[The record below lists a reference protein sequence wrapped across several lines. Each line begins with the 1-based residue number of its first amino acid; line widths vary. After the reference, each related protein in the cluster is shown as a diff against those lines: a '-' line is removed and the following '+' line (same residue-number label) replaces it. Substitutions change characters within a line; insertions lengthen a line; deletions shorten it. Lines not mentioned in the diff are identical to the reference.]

1 MRVRLLVWGLLVAS
15 LSHAQYFGKNKVR
28 YDTFQWQEFATPH
41 FRISFYD
48 RVAPQVGRVASFAES
63 AYDELARKLNFQIPE
78 PVPLI
83 AYAGHS
89 EFEQTNVIIEGIPEG
104 VGAFAVPARNRMVL
118 PVDLPDA
125 ELAKLIKH
133 ELVHIFQ
140 YEILFQGKLG
150 KAVTTNIPQ
159 WFMEGMA
166 SYLAQDEDSRARAV
180 MRDAAWAD
188 RVPSVADNVIG
199 YFAYRFGHMVF
210 AFVEAEWGVEG
221 LRDFIF
227 ETRNS
232 LTGAVDRAIKRAFD
246 LDVEEFDARF
256 RSWLRKRYQEE
267 VRDRGE
273 PREFGPAFRVEEG
286 VRSAEVSP
294 AVSPS
299 GELVAAFTTYKN
311 DVDVAL
317 FSVPGRTLFRNL
329 TKGYTT
335 KYEYLIAQLLTVG
348 PDRGRDLAF
357 SPDGDLVAVFARRGR
372 GRVLLLLD
380 AVKGGIRKEYPIG
393 LDQAMEPAF
402 SPDGKLVAFHA
413 FAQGQADVFL
423 LELASGHVTNL
434 TNDPAYDSAPCFSP
448 DGRYLVYS
456 SQSGE
461 YAKLFRLELADPK
474 KRVQLTFG
482 PGDDEGASFSRDG
495 KALYFASDRERSV
508 FDIYRL
514 HLERRTLTRL
524 TRVIGAALNP
534 VAVATREG
542 ERVVYQAYTRGAWR
556 LYLTDPGQGEE
567 VGQEAAPTPPSQE
580 EAFVPA
586 VTVPVSEDRITPVRK
601 RKLFADNVQAA
612 VQYSQDGTLI
622 SQAFLSFADH
632 YGDRRVN
639 VLLESVSGYSN
650 FQVAYLNVEER
661 FQWGVTV
668 FDDRSYFVAADAF
681 TGRAV
686 RLKRL
691 WRETGG
697 AAFFQY
703 PFSLYLRAE
712 GAAGYIYRDV
722 DYPVLFGGQL
732 FFIPVTDNIPF
743 LQVGLTGDTTGW
755 NDYGP
760 HWGRRWQLMLVQ
772 AFDAKE
778 GGSLSR
784 ELHLDARQYLPV
796 SRRNELAF
804 RLFLAAADG
813 NRPSLFYFGGVDTL
827 RGFDYRSVV
836 GNQVGYFNAEWRFP
850 LIDHLVLPWLHL
862 RDLRGRFFLDVAA
875 ARVDVPGF
883 TQPFRFIKDGRLED
897 GLSSYGFG
905 FSVELF
911 GLPVHWD
918 FAKRWDFKRSLDRGY
933 NTSFWIGFRY

>member
-1 MRVRLLVWGLLVAS
+1 MRGKLVLCALLVAS
-15 LSHAQYFGKNKVR
+15 LGHAQYFGKNKVR
-28 YDTFQWQEFATPH
+28 YDTFQWKELATPH

-48 RVAPQVGRVASFAES
+48 RVEPQLGKVASFAES

-78 PVPLI
+78 PIPLI
-83 AYAGHS
+83 AYATHA

-118 PVDLPDA
+118 PVDLPDG
-125 ELAKLIKH
+125 ELAKLIHH

-150 KAVTTNIPQ
+150 KALTTNIPQ

-180 MRDAAWAD
+180 MRDAALAD
-188 RVPSVADNVIG
+188 RVPSVADKVTG

-227 ETRNS
+227 ETRNT
-232 LTGAVDRAIKRAFD
+232 LTGAVDKALKRAFD
-246 LDVEEFDARF
+246 LEVEEFDARF
-256 RSWLRKRYQEE
+256 RAWLRKQYQN
-267 VRDRGE
+267 VALDRGD
-273 PREFGPAFRVEEG
+273 PQEFGPAFRGVEG
-286 VRSAEVSP
+286 VRSVEASP

-317 FSVPGRTLFRNL
+317 FSVPKRKLFRNL
-329 TKGYTT
+329 TKGFTSN
-335 KYEYLIAQLLTVG
+335 YEYLVAQLLTVG

-357 SPDGDLVAVFARRGR
+357 SPDGDTVAVFARKGR

-380 AVKGGIRKEYPIG
+380 AVRGGVRREIAIPQ
-393 LDQAMEPAF
+393 DQAMEPAF
-402 SPDGKLVAFHA
+402 SPDGRTVAFHA
-413 FAQGQADVFL
+413 FAEGRADIFL
-423 LELASGHVTNL
+423 LDLASGNITNL
-434 TNDPAYDSAPCFSP
+434 TDDPAYDAAPVFSP
-448 DGRYLVYS
+448 DGKYLVYS

-461 YAKLFRLELADPK
+461 HAKLFRVALANPRAK
-474 KRVQLTFG
+474 EQLTFG

-495 KALYFASDRERSV
+495 KALYFASDRDQGV

-514 HLERRTLTRL
+514 DLATRSLRRL
-524 TRVIGAALNP
+524 TKVIGAALNP
-534 VAVATREG
+534 APVLTREG
-542 ERVVYQAYTRGAWR
+542 ERVVYQAYSKGRWQ
-556 LYLTDPGQGEE
+556 LYLTDPAQGQE
-567 VGQEAAPTPPSQE
+567 VGQEAPPE
-580 EAFVPA
+580 VVKVREPFVPA
-586 VTVPVSEDRITPVRK
+586 VTVAVTQDKIGQVIK

-612 VQYSQDGTLI
+612 VQYTQDGTLI
-622 SQAFLSFADH
+622 SQAFLSFSDH

-650 FQVAYLNVEER
+650 FQVAYLDLEKR
-661 FQWGVTV
+661 FQWGATV

-681 TGRAV
+681 TGREV

-691 WRETGG
+691 YRETG
-697 AAFFQY
+697 AALFAQY

-712 GAAGYIYRDV
+712 GAFGYIYRDV
-722 DYPVLFGGQL
+722 DYPVLFGGNL

-743 LQVGLTGDTTGW
+743 LQAALVGDTTGW

-760 HWGRRWQLMLVQ
+760 HWGRRWQLQLVQ
-772 AFDAKE
+772 AFDAK
-778 GGSLSR
+778 GGGTLSR
-784 ELHLDARQYLPV
+784 ELRLDARQYVPL

-804 RLFLAAADG
+804 RLFVAAADG

-850 LIDHLVLPWLHL
+850 LIDHLILPWLHL
-862 RDLRGRFFLDVAA
+862 RGLRGRFFLDVAA

-883 TQPFRFIKDGRLED
+883 TQPFRFAKNGRLQD

-918 FAKRWDFKRSLDRGY
+918 FAKRWDFKSSLDRGY

>member
-1 MRVRLLVWGLLVAS
+1 MRGKFLVFGLLVATAAS
-15 LSHAQYFGKNKVR
+15 GQYFGKNKVR
-28 YDTFQWQEFATPH
+28 YDTFVWQEFATPH

-48 RVAPQVGRVASFAES
+48 RVEPQLGKVASFAES

-78 PVPLI
+78 PIPLI
-83 AYAGHS
+83 AYATHA

-125 ELAKLIKH
+125 ELQKLIQH

-150 KAVTTNIPQ
+150 KALTTNIPQ

-166 SYLAQDEDSRARAV
+166 SYLAQDEDSRAKAV
-180 MRDAAWAD
+180 MRDATLAD
-188 RVPSVADNVIG
+188 RVPSVADNVTG

-210 AFVEAEWGVEG
+210 AFVESEWGVEG

-227 ETRNS
+227 ETRNT
-232 LTGAVDRAIKRAFD
+232 LTGAVDKAVKRAFD

-256 RSWLRKRYQEE
+256 RAWLRKRYQAVALE
-267 VRDRGE
+267 RGD
-273 PREFGPAFRVEEG
+273 PREFGPAFRIEEG
-286 VRSAEVSP
+286 VRSAEASP

-317 FSVPGRTLFRNL
+317 FSVPKRKLFKNL
-329 TKGYTT
+329 TRGYTT
-335 KYEYLIAQLLTVG
+335 RYEYLVAQLFTVG

-357 SPDGDLVAVFARRGR
+357 SPDGDAVAVFARSGR

-380 AVKGGIRKEYPIG
+380 ALKGGVLREYPIPQ
-393 LDQAMEPAF
+393 DQAMEPAF
-402 SPDGKLVAFHA
+402 SPDGKTIAFHA
-413 FAQGQADVFL
+413 FANGQADIFL
-423 LELASGHVTNL
+423 LDLASGAVQNL
-434 TNDPAYDSAPCFSP
+434 TNDPAYDAAPVFSP
-448 DGRYLVYS
+448 DGKYLVYT

-461 YAKLFRLELADPK
+461 NAKLFQLELAKPQN
-474 KRVQLTFG
+474 RLQLTFG

-495 KALYFASDRERSV
+495 RALYFASDRDQGV

-514 HLERRTLTRL
+514 DLENRKLTRL
-524 TRVIGAALNP
+524 TKVIGAALNP
-534 VAVATREG
+534 VPVVTKDG
-542 ERVVYQAYTRGAWR
+542 ERVVYQAYTKGRWQ

-567 VGQEAAPTPPSQE
+567 VGKEEAPAVVKAR

-586 VTVPVSEDRITPVRK
+586 ITVPVTREKISPVK
-601 RKLFADNVQAA
+601 GHKLFADNVQVA
-612 VQYSQDGTLI
+612 VQFSEDQTLI

-632 YGDRRVN
+632 YGDRRLN

-650 FQVAYLNVEER
+650 FQAAYINLEKR
-661 FQWGVTV
+661 WQWGVTV
-668 FDDRSYFVAADAF
+668 FDDRSYFVAADTF
-681 TGRAV
+681 TGREV

-691 WRETGG
+691 YRETGG
-697 AAFFQY
+697 AVFAQY
-703 PFSLYLRAE
+703 PLSLYLRAE
-712 GAAGYIYRDV
+712 AAAGYIYRDI

-732 FFIPVTDNIPF
+732 FFIPITDNIPF
-743 LQVGLTGDTTGW
+743 VQAGLTGDTTGW
-755 NDYGP
+755 NEYGP
-760 HWGRRWQLMLVQ
+760 HWGRRWSLLLAQ
-772 AFDAKE
+772 AFDAKN
-778 GGSLSR
+778 GGTLSR
-784 ELHLDARQYLPV
+784 ELRLDARQYVPL

-804 RLFLAAADG
+804 RLFAAVADG
-813 NRPSLFYFGGVDTL
+813 NRPSIFYFGGVDTL
-827 RGFDYRSVV
+827 RGFDYRSVL
-836 GNQVGYFNAEWRFP
+836 GNQAAYFNAEWRFP

-862 RDLRGRFFLDVAA
+862 RDFRGRFFLDVGA
-875 ARVDVPGF
+875 ARIDVPGF
-883 TQPFRFIKDGRLED
+883 KEPFRFMKDGQLQN

-918 FAKRWDFKRSLDRGY
+918 FAKRWDFKKTINKGF

>member
-1 MRVRLLVWGLLVAS
+1 MRGKLVLCAFLVAS
-15 LSHAQYFGKNKVR
+15 LGEAQYFGKNKVR
-28 YDTFQWQEFATPH
+28 YDTFQWKELATPH
-41 FRISFYD
+41 FRISYYD
-48 RVAPQVGRVASFAES
+48 RVEPQLGKVASFAES

-78 PVPLI
+78 PIPLI
-83 AYAGHS
+83 AYATHA

-125 ELAKLIKH
+125 ELAKLIQH

-150 KAVTTNIPQ
+150 KALTTNIPQ

-180 MRDAAWAD
+180 MRDAALAD
-188 RVPSVADNVIG
+188 RVPSVADNVTG

-227 ETRNS
+227 ETRNT
-232 LTGAVDRAIKRAFD
+232 LTGAVDKALKRAFD

-256 RSWLRKRYQEE
+256 RAWLRKQYQE
-267 VRDRGE
+267 VALDRGD

-286 VRSAEVSP
+286 VRSVEASP

-299 GELVAAFTTYKN
+299 GELVAAFTTYKD

-317 FSVPGRTLFRNL
+317 FSVPKRKLFRNL
-329 TKGYTT
+329 TKGFTSA
-335 KYEYLIAQLLTVG
+335 YEYLVAQLFTVG

-357 SPDGDLVAVFARRGR
+357 SPDGDTVAVFARKGR

-380 AVKGGIRKEYPIG
+380 AVRGGVAREIPIPQ
-393 LDQAMEPAF
+393 DQAMEPAF
-402 SPDGKLVAFHA
+402 SPDGKAVAFHA
-413 FAQGQADVFL
+413 FAEGRADIFL
-423 LELASGHVTNL
+423 LDLASGSITNL
-434 TNDPAYDSAPCFSP
+434 TDDPAYDAAPVFSP
-448 DGRYLVYS
+448 DGKYLVYS

-461 YAKLFRLELADPK
+461 HAKLFRLELANPK
-474 KRVQLTFG
+474 ARQQLTFG

-495 KALYFASDRERSV
+495 KALFFASDRDRGV

-514 HLERRTLTRL
+514 DLATGALRRL
-524 TRVIGAALNP
+524 TKVIGAALNP
-534 VAVATREG
+534 VLVQTREG
-542 ERVVYQAYTRGAWR
+542 ERVVYQAYSKGRWQ
-556 LYLTDPGQGEE
+556 LYLTDPAQGQE
-567 VGQEAAPTPPSQE
+567 VGQEAPPAAAKARE
-580 EAFVPA
+580 PFVPA
-586 VTVPVSEDRITPVRK
+586 VTVAVTQDKISPVTK

-612 VQYSQDGTLI
+612 VQYTQDGTLI
-622 SQAFLSFADH
+622 SQAFLSFSDH

-650 FQVAYLNVEER
+650 FQVAYLNLEKR
-661 FQWGVTV
+661 FQWGATV

-681 TGRAV
+681 TGREV

-691 WRETGG
+691 YRETG
-697 AAFFQY
+697 AALFAQY
-703 PFSLYLRAE
+703 PLSLYLRAE
-712 GAAGYIYRDV
+712 GALGYIYRDV
-722 DYPVLFGGQL
+722 DYPVLFGGNL
-732 FFIPVTDNIPF
+732 FFVPVTDNIPF
-743 LQVGLTGDTTGW
+743 LQAGLVGDTTGW

-760 HWGRRWQLMLVQ
+760 HWGRRWQLQLVQ
-772 AFDAKE
+772 AFDAK
-778 GGSLSR
+778 GGGTLSR
-784 ELHLDARQYLPV
+784 ELHLDARQYVPL

-862 RDLRGRFFLDVAA
+862 RDFRGRFFLDVAA

-883 TQPFRFIKDGRLED
+883 TQPFRFARDGRLQD

-918 FAKRWDFKRSLDRGY
+918 FAKRWDFKQTLDAGY

>member
-1 MRVRLLVWGLLVAS
+1 MRSKLVVLCLGVAA
-15 LSHAQYFGKNKVR
+15 LAQAQYFGKNKVR
-28 YDTFQWQEFATPH
+28 YDTFTWKEFSTPH

-48 RVAPQVGRVASFAES
+48 RVEPQLGKVASFAES

-78 PVPLI
+78 PIPII
-83 AYAGHS
+83 AYATHA
-89 EFEQTNVIIEGIPEG
+89 EFEQTNVIVEGIPEG

-125 ELAKLIKH
+125 ELAKLIAH

-150 KAVTTNIPQ
+150 KALTTSIPQ

-180 MRDAAWAD
+180 MRDATLAD
-188 RVPSVADNVIG
+188 RVPSVADNVSG

-221 LRDFIF
+221 LRDFVF
-227 ETRNS
+227 ETRNT
-232 LTGAVDRAIKRAFD
+232 LTGSVDKAIKRAFD

-256 RSWLRKRYQEE
+256 RAWLRKQYQG
-267 VRDRGE
+267 VAADRGD

-286 VRSAEVSP
+286 VRSVEASP

-299 GELVAAFTTYKN
+299 GELVAAFTIYKE

-317 FSVPGRTLFRNL
+317 FSVPKRTLFRNL
-329 TKGYTT
+329 TKGFTT
-335 KYEYLIAQLLTVG
+335 AYEYLIAQLFTVG

-357 SPDGDLVAVFARRGR
+357 SPDGDTVAVFARRER

-380 AVKGGIRKEYPIG
+380 VVSGGVRKEYPIPQ
-393 LDQAMEPAF
+393 DQAMEPAF
-402 SPDGKLVAFHA
+402 SPDGKYVAFHA
-413 FAQGQADVFL
+413 FAQGQADIFL
-423 LELASGHVTNL
+423 LDLASGAISNL
-434 TNDPAYDSAPCFSP
+434 TQDEAYDAAPVFSP
-448 DGRYLVYS
+448 DGKFLVYS

-461 YAKLFRLELADPK
+461 HAKLFQVELANPQ
-474 KRVQLTFG
+474 KRIQLTFG

-495 KALYFASDRERSV
+495 KVLYFASDRDGGI

-514 HLERRTLTRL
+514 DLATRALRRL
-524 TRVIGAALNP
+524 TKVIGAALNP
-534 VAVATREG
+534 APVVTKEG
-542 ERVVYQAYTRGAWR
+542 EKVVYQAYTKGRWQ
-556 LYLTDPGQGEE
+556 LYLTDPGQGQE
-567 VGQEAAPTPPSQE
+567 VGEEKEPTEVAQR
-580 EAFVPA
+580 EAFQPA
-586 VTVPVSEDRITPVRK
+586 VTVAVNPEKISTVKK

-612 VQYSQDGTLI
+612 VQYTQDGTLI

-650 FQVAYLNVEER
+650 FQAAFLNLEKR

-668 FDDRSYFVAADAF
+668 FDDRSYFVAADSF
-681 TGRAV
+681 TGREV

-697 AAFFQY
+697 AVFFQY

-722 DYPVLFGGQL
+722 DYPVLFGNRL
-732 FFIPVTDNIPF
+732 FFIPITDQIPF
-743 LQVGLTGDTTGW
+743 LQAGLTGDTTGW
-755 NDYGP
+755 NSYGP
-760 HWGRRWQLMLVQ
+760 HWGRRWQLLLVQ
-772 AFDAKE
+772 AFDGK
-778 GGSLSR
+778 GGGTLSR
-784 ELHLDARQYLPV
+784 ELRLDARQYVPL

-804 RLFLAAADG
+804 RLFLAGADG

-862 RDLRGRFFLDVAA
+862 RDFRGRFFLDVAA
-875 ARVDVPGF
+875 ARIDVPGF
-883 TQPFRFIKDGRLED
+883 TQPFRFLKNGRLQD

-918 FAKRWDFKRSLDRGY
+918 FAKRWNFKQTLDRGY
-933 NTSFWIGFRY
+933 NTSFWIGFRF